1 MLLGNSSTKNNVI
14 PVRTTAARLSPF
26 GPKSDAASLEK
37 MVVAVIQVSRD
48 VRIQGDQGE
57 GNGRCV
63 RCNMMKMKKELGL
76 NIVLYGR

>member
-37 MVVAVIQVSRD
+37 MVVAVIQVIRD
-48 VRIQGDQGE
+48 VRIQDQGE

-63 RCNMMKMKKELGL
+63 RCNIMKMKKELGL
-76 NIVLYGR
+76 DIVLYGL